1 MSYKVMYIFNKH
13 IIQPDNDVKDRE
25 ERAYYAPLL
34 VGALQELMR
43 EKVIS
48 LEEKITKKPRR
59 VIEDELDIV
68 GYKEMFKFTC
78 SITTFMEALL
88 EKPLHEKY
96 CAVLFHELMRQVDAI
111 DKKIKE

>member
-1 MSYKVMYIFNKH
+1 MSYKVVYIFNKH

-25 ERAYYAPLL
+25 ERAYYTPLL
-34 VGALQELMR
+34 IGGLQELMK

-48 LEEKITKKPRR
+48 LEEKITKKPKR
-59 VIEDELDIV
+59 VIEDEIDIV
-68 GYKEMFKFTC
+68 GNRDMFKFTC

-88 EKPLHEKY
+88 EKHFHEKY
-96 CAVLFHELMRQVDAI
+96 CTLLFHELMRQVDAI